1 MTAPLPHPGKF
12 AGGLFQFPIRVY
24 YEDTDAGGIVYHA
37 GYLKFAE
44 RARTEFMRTLGW
56 GHDRLVAE
64 LGVIWVV
71 RRLLIDYRRPAKL
84 DDCLVVTTT
93 CNALQG
99 ASIEIA
105 QQITRGD
112 DAMTELQLQIA
123 LLTPAGRPAR
133 VPPVLADSL
142 TPFLAQRTPQSPWT
156 KHPSIQ

>member
-1 MTAPLPHPGKF
+1 MTALMPHPGKF
-12 AGGLFQFPIRVY
+12 AEGAYLFPVRVY

-84 DDCLVVTTT
+84 DDCLVVSTV

-99 ASIEIA
+99 ASIEIS
-105 QQITRGD
+105 QRITRGD
-112 DAMTELQLQIA
+112 TDLTELQLQIA
-123 LLTPAGRPAR
+123 LLTPEGRPAR

-142 TPFLAQRTPQSPWT
+142 TPFLAQRNSQRPWT

>member
-1 MTAPLPHPGKF
+1 MTPPTPHPGKF
-12 AGGLFQFPIRVY
+12 TSGVFQFPIRVY

-56 GHDRLVAE
+56 GHDRMVAE

-71 RRLLIDYRRPAKL
+71 RRLQIDYRRPARL
-84 DDCLVVTTT
+84 DDSLVVSTL
-93 CNALQG
+93 CNAVQG
-99 ASIEIA
+99 ASIEIS

-112 DAMTELQLQIA
+112 DDLTELQLQIA
-123 LLTPAGRPAR
+123 LLTPQGRPAR

-142 TPFLAQRTPQSPWT
+142 TPFLAQRTPQRPWT
-156 KHPSIQ
+156 RPPSIQ